1 MKSIPQDARRVN
13 SSISIPAIPH
23 DEICAGCW
31 NYGDSFVIEYPFDDW
46 TPVYLCCDC
55 KTRSTDYRQRDLIIR
70 NAGRFMGA
78 WDWRGSVEV
87 GR

>member
-46 TPVYLCCDC
+46 TPAYLLAYRDWE
-55 KTRSTDYRQRDLIIR
+55 TDRK
-70 NAGRFMGA
+70 
-78 WDWRGSVEV
+78 SVV
-87 GR
+87 